1 MKLSDISKSKN
12 RYMPDPLTSRLDTA
26 EKLQFT
32 DPKQAY
38 DIAYAVRREVNEE
51 NFPKIFLRALYLKC
65 RSAWLMGKFEDAHFG
80 ATELLE
86 KSTLLADV
94 GYQAEAYNVL
104 GNVNLHM
111 DNLDQALEH
120 YRDGLKLAK
129 ISHNAR
135 AESSLN
141 NNIGE
146 IYNRLNAHAQ
156 AKEYYEK
163 ALRIAHATHQRNGIG
178 IAYLNLGELAMKDG
192 YFDDA
197 MKRVNDALHVFKK
210 DHDKFGEAQVL
221 HLKANILMGTKDL
234 DGAEALYRVAEQ
246 LENETGDKYNLLRTG
261 IAYTKL
267 LIEKED
273 YPVAEKKCLHILE
286 LSETLNSSSLIAQSL
301 SLVANVYELQGDYE
315 KALTFYK
322 RYHDMDVLT
331 QKESLEERLNHI
343 KTQFRIEHTQHE
355 KEIFRLKTVELHSK
369 NKELQQL
376 YDTIGIISEIGRDI
390 TSTLDLEEVFKKIYD
405 NFNTL
410 MDASYLGVSLYDKK
424 SKVISYPMFIS
435 DGKRQGFEDTTLDDE
450 NSLSA
455 WCIRNRKDIFIN
467 DYLSEYGQYK
477 KDLMEQ
483 RQGTLAQSILFVPLI
498 VEGKIIG
505 SMTAQSAERN
515 AYTSHHLDMLKTL
528 AAYTAI
534 AIRNGQES
542 DQLEEE
548 IHHRKEAQRKL
559 ESLNKQLSEMS
570 YMDALTKIP
579 NRRHFVDALNREL
592 HRSIRE
598 QEPLSLILIDLD
610 KFKEYNDNYGH
621 TAGDTCLESVA
632 RILEGSLK
640 RKTDFVARYGGDEFV
655 AVLPNTGLK
664 GARLI
669 ANAMR
674 ENIELAQM
682 EHAYSSVS
690 PLVSITLGISSSVP
704 TEGLTLERI
713 VQLADQ
719 ALYTAKDMGR
729 NCVASNITP
738 ISEEDI
744 K

>member
-1 MKLSDISKSKN
+1 MKLSDISKKAN
-12 RYMPDPLTSRLDTA
+12 DTMPDPLTSRLDTA

-38 DIAYAVRREVNEE
+38 DIAYAMCREVSEYE
-51 NFPKIFLRALYLKC
+51 YPEIYLRALYLKC

-86 KSTLLADV
+86 KAIARNDI

-129 ISHNAR
+129 ISHNSR

-146 IYNRLNAHAQ
+146 IYNRLNAHPQ

-163 ALRIAHATHQRNGIG
+163 ALRIAMSTHQSNGIG

-192 YFDDA
+192 HYDDA
-197 MKRVNDALHVFKK
+197 MKRVNDALHVFTK
-210 DHDKFGEAQVL
+210 DHDKVGEAHVL
-221 HLKANILMGTKDL
+221 YLKADILLGKGDL
-234 DGAEALYRVAEQ
+234 DGAEELYDAAEKI
-246 LENETGDKYNLLRTG
+246 ETETGDQYNLLRTG

-267 LIEKED
+267 LIKKKD
-273 YPVAEKKCLHILE
+273 YVKAEKKCLYTLE
-286 LSETLNSSSLIAQSL
+286 LSEAMNSSSLIAQSL
-301 SLVANVYELQGDYE
+301 SLVAKIYELQGDFE

-322 RYHDMDVLT
+322 RYHDMDIQS
-331 QKESLEERLNHI
+331 QKENLEERLNHI
-343 KTQFRIEHTQHE
+343 KTQFRIENTQQE
-355 KEIFRLKTVELHSK
+355 KEIFRLKTVELNSK

-390 TSTLDLEEVFKKIYD
+390 TSTLDLEEVFNKIYD

-410 MDASYLGVSLYDKK
+410 MDASYLGISLYDKK
-424 SKVISYPMFIS
+424 TKIVSYPMFIS
-435 DGKRQGFEDTTLDDE
+435 DGERQNFEDTSIDDV

-455 WCIRNRKDIFIN
+455 WCIRNKKDIFIN
-467 DYLSEYGQYK
+467 DYLNEYRQYK
-477 KDLMEQ
+477 EDPMEQ
-483 RQGTLAQSILFVPLI
+483 RHGTLAQSILFVPLI
-498 VEGKIIG
+498 AEGKIIG
-505 SMTAQSAERN
+505 SVTAQSADRG

-542 DQLEEE
+542 DQLELE
-548 IHHRKEAQRKL
+548 IHQRKEAQREL
-559 ESLNKQLSEMS
+559 ETLNRQLSEMS

-598 QEPLSLILIDLD
+598 SEPLSVILIDLD

-632 RILEGSLK
+632 RILENSLK

-655 AVLPNTGLK
+655 AVLPNTDLE
-664 GARLI
+664 GAKLV
-669 ANAMR
+669 AQDMR
-674 ENIELAQM
+674 TNVELAEI
-682 EHAYSSVS
+682 EHKYSTVS
-690 PLVSITLGISSSVP
+690 PLVSITLGIASSIP
-704 TEGLTLERI
+704 TEEMTLERI

-729 NCVASNITP
+729 NCIASNITP
-738 ISEEDI
+738 LSSE
-744 K
+744 KH

>member
-1 MKLSDISKSKN
+1 MKLSDISKKKN
-12 RYMPDPLTSRLDTA
+12 ENMPDPLTSRLDTA

-38 DIAYAVRREVNEE
+38 DIAYAMCREVSSDKY
-51 NFPKIFLRALYLKC
+51 PKIFLRALYLKS
-65 RSAWLMGKFEDAHFG
+65 RAAWLMGKFEEAHFG

-86 KSTLLADV
+86 KSSKLEDL

-129 ISHNAR
+129 VSHNSR

-163 ALRIAHATHQRNGIG
+163 ALRIALATGQRNGIG
-178 IAYLNLGELAMKDG
+178 VAYLNLGELAMKDG
-192 YFDDA
+192 QLDDA
-197 MKRVNDALHVFKK
+197 MKRVNDALHVFVK
-210 DHDKFGEAQVL
+210 DHDKVGEAHVL
-221 HLKANILMGTKDL
+221 YLKADIMLAHGDM
-234 DGAEALYRVAEQ
+234 DGAEDLYIAAEKI
-246 LENETGDKYNLLRTG
+246 EKETGDQYNLLRTG
-261 IAYTKL
+261 LDYAKL
-267 LIEKED
+267 LILKED
-273 YPVAEKKCLHILE
+273 YKAAEKKCHTMLE
-286 LSETLNSSSLIAQSL
+286 LSESLNSSSLIAQTL
-301 SLVANVYELQGDYE
+301 SLVAKLYELQGDYE
-315 KALTFYK
+315 KSLTYYK
-322 RYHDMDVLT
+322 RYHDMDIQN
-331 QKESLEERLNHI
+331 QKENLEERLNHI

-355 KEIFRLKTVELHSK
+355 REIFRLKTVELNSK
-369 NKELQQL
+369 NKELQHL

-390 TSTLDLEEVFKKIYD
+390 TSTLDLEEVFRKIYD

-410 MDASYLGVSLYDKK
+410 MDASYLGISLYDKK
-424 SKVISYPMFIS
+424 SKIISYPMFIS
-435 DGKRQGFEDTTLDDE
+435 DGKRQIFEDASIDDV

-455 WCIRNRKDIFIN
+455 WCIRNKKEIFIN
-467 DYLSEYGQYK
+467 DYLNEYTTYK
-477 KDLMEQ
+477 EDPMEH
-483 RQGTLAQSILFVPLI
+483 RHGKLAQSILFVPLE

-505 SMTAQSAERN
+505 SITAQSTNRN
-515 AYTSHHLDMLKTL
+515 AYTSHNLDMLKTL

-542 DQLEEE
+542 DHLELE
-548 IHHRKEAQRKL
+548 IKQRKQAQKEL

-598 QEPLSLILIDLD
+598 QEPISVILIDLD

-621 TAGDTCLESVA
+621 TAGDTCLETVA
-632 RILEGSLK
+632 GILVGSLK

-655 AVLPNTGLK
+655 AVLPNTDLE
-664 GARLI
+664 GARLV

-674 ENIELAQM
+674 DNVELAEL
-682 EHAYSSVS
+682 EHAYSPVS

-704 TEGLTLERI
+704 TEDMTLERI

-729 NCVASNITP
+729 NCIASNINP
-738 ISEEDI
+738 ISDS
-744 K
+744 